1 MTFVLNQALEKD
13 TFLVTRSGAL
23 QIRLV
28 NDARYFWVMI
38 VPETDA
44 TELHEL
50 DDRIAESLWLMA
62 RHLGWALKTHCKA
75 VKINTAAI
83 GNLIPQLHCHIV
95 ARHINDEAWP
105 HPVWGRGASHP
116 LTNVTKAAR
125 LLIIQSW
132 LGKM

>member
-1 MTFVLNQALEKD
+1 MFILNHNLEKD
-13 TFLVTRSGAL
+13 TFLVTKLGAL

-38 VPETDA
+38 VPETAA

-50 DDRIAESLWLMA
+50 DDKIADSLWVMA
-62 RHLGWALKTHCKA
+62 RHLGGSLKRHCKA
-75 VKINTAAI
+75 AKINTAVI
-83 GNLIPQLHCHIV
+83 GNLVPQFHCHIV
-95 ARHINDEAWP
+95 ARHTSDEAWP
-105 HPVWGRGASHP
+105 HPVWGRGNMHP
-116 LTNVTKAAR
+116 LTNVTKAER